1 MPPRPSSLLRLPL
14 RVGSRSL
21 CPSSS
26 SSSTTPSRLFSRTPA
41 ASSTANQI
49 PPESPLFINVPHPP
63 QGQSIEERRELKPV
77 KGYLPVP
84 RTIFPKRDGHLKPRG
99 WWLARATPEPTSPRR
114 LRLLSRDKPL
124 KEQAQHDEKGRPRR
138 LESEYQAYKRRMAAL
153 RREHLRSGV
162 RDLWAR
168 KRRADTRRTKRQTAL
183 LASHREAMLAPER
196 EDERLTR
203 PTVPAALLQTAVA
216 LDPNRFE
223 RALESRAR
231 SEAIA
236 ARKSEARRDAIQEL
250 YMNARGFIVDE
261 SELEARV
268 NDLFSPDYWRKKG
281 TAVGGLPISNIWDL
295 LGKPRSV
302 QQMLSDVARSNSELI
317 KSAETES
324 TRTVKRQK
332 LVAEELTGGKMD

>member
-1 MPPRPSSLLRLPL
+1 MPPRPSSFLRLPL
-14 RVGSRSL
+14 RAGSRSL

-26 SSSTTPSRLFSRTPA
+26 SSSSPAPRLFSRTPA

-49 PPESPLFINVPHPP
+49 PPESPLFINVPTPP
-63 QGQSIEERRELKPV
+63 QGQAIEARRELKPV

-124 KEQAQHDEKGRPRR
+124 EDQKLHDEEGRPRR
-138 LESEYQAYKRRMAAL
+138 LESEYQAYKRRMATL

-168 KRRADTRRTKRQTAL
+168 KRRSDTRRTKRQAAL

-216 LDPNRFE
+216 LDPDRFN

-236 ARKSEARRDAIQEL
+236 ERKSEARRDAIQEL

-261 SELEARV
+261 SELESRV
-268 NDLFSPDYWRKKG
+268 NDLFHPDYWRKMG
-281 TAVGGLPISNIWDL
+281 VTAGGMPISNIWDL

-302 QQMLSDVARSNSELI
+302 QQMLTDVARSNNELLKI
-317 KSAETES
+317 VETES